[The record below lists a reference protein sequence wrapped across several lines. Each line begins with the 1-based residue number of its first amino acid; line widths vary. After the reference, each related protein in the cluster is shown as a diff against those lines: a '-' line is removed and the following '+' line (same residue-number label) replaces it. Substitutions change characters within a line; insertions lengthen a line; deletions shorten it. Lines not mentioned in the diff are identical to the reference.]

1 MIPDTKIQFCS
12 FAVIYDEEY
21 FMKHLHLSALLL
33 FFIPVRFVCA
43 QNELA
48 ILNDDFEYFVE
59 TDEVGSGFKI
69 ISFYLKNKSEN
80 KLLFYNFKIAGGN
93 ENDEVVKPL
102 PDDILLLEP
111 HRTSKFGTFRITGDQ
126 PDITWYSVRLN
137 PSVGF
142 NKFPEQG
149 KHYVFFWESLVKG
162 NQTVFSY
169 YLKNICDRRMKFY
182 MLSLEGTGEY
192 HVEKELPQTAIY
204 LWPDSSVNVTR
215 LTVPVSSEDPELNWE
230 AIFTNFQPTGDD
242 FCNELIM
249 ILEAAGEGD
258 FGSVRGQ
265 GDGANSHNCTI
276 KVPGIY
282 QEMINNDNGKWH
294 FIGQMG
300 GAGLKKEIETRFR
313 EYFDRIDICIPDI
326 IPIEAVKSKTSKNKS
341 AAFSGIVDNKKY
353 SGKLE
358 VVGSDAQPNDY
369 TLVMTIFAVE

>member
-1 MIPDTKIQFCS
+1 
-12 FAVIYDEEY
+12 
-21 FMKHLHLSALLL
+21 MKYLNLLALAL
-33 FFIPVRFVCA
+33 FLIPVQFVCA

-48 ILNDDFEYFVE
+48 ILNDDYEYFVE
-59 TDEVGSGFKI
+59 TDEVGSGFKV

-80 KLLFYNFKIAGGN
+80 KLLFYNFKVTGGD
-93 ENDEVVKPL
+93 ENFGVVKPL

-111 HRTSKFGTFRITGDQ
+111 HRTSKFGTFRTTGDQ

-182 MLSLEGTGEY
+182 TLSLEGTGEY
-192 HVEKELPQTAIY
+192 HVEKELPQTALY
-204 LWPDSSVNVTR
+204 LWPDSSVNVAR
-215 LTVPVSSEDPELNWE
+215 LTVPLNNEGPELKWE

-242 FCNELIM
+242 FCNELIK

-258 FGSVRGQ
+258 FGSVRGP
-265 GDGANSHNCTI
+265 GAAANIHPCTI
-276 KVPGIY
+276 KVPGIN
-282 QEMINNDNGKWH
+282 QEKIITENGKWY
-294 FIGQMG
+294 FAGQLG
-300 GAGLKKEIETRFR
+300 GEGLKKEIETRFR
-313 EYFDRIDICIPDI
+313 EYFERIDICIPDI
-326 IPIEAVKSKTSKNKS
+326 IPIEAVKSKGSKNKS

-358 VVGSDAQPNDY
+358 IVGSDAQPNDY
-369 TLVMTIFAVE
+369 TLVMTIFAAE